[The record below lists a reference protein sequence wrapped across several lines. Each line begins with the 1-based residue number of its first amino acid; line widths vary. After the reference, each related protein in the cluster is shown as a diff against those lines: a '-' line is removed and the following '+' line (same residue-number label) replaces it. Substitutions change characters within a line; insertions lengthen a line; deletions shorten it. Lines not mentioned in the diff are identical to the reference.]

1 MKSNKYFRF
10 VVLLVAILAFSILS
24 GCDDSGGSSGNNKIG
39 ASFEGGYYHTT
50 SSDGYRLDFKDGVCT
65 IYYSPNLSTE
75 QCVGQSPFSETTDTG
90 VKRLVLDESIGL
102 AEQKSFTVINDGE
115 YLKNNLGWQY
125 TRFPSSDY
133 NWLNH

>member
-24 GCDDSGGSSGNNKIG
+24 GCDDSSSGSKKIT
-39 ASFEGGYYHTT
+39 AENFEGGYYHTT
-50 SSDGYRLDFKDGVCT
+50 YSEGYRLDFKDGVCT
-65 IYYSPNLSTE
+65 IYYSPDLSTE

-125 TRFPSSDY
+125 TRFPSEGYD
-133 NWLNH
+133 WLNP

>member
-1 MKSNKYFRF
+1 MQNNKVLRF
-10 VVLLVAILAFSILS
+10 VILLAAVLAFVILS
-24 GCDDSGGSSGNNKIG
+24 GCDDSSGNNKEIG

-65 IYYSPNLSTE
+65 IYYSPDLSTE
-75 QCVGQSPFSETTDTG
+75 QCVGLSPFSETTDTG

-133 NWLNH
+133 NWLNP